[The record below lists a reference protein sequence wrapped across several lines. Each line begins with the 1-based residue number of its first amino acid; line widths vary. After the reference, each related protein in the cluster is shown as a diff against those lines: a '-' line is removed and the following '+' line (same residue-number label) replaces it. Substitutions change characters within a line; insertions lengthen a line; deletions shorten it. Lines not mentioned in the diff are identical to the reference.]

1 MFNIITDAIP
11 LQYQKHVSSLMN
23 ELSWYWHDNTSYS
36 NTSNLFQEMQILQQR
51 YPNIVDNGQ
60 FTHAI
65 LDDGHVFSSDIGLL
79 IPILYMFADKAG
91 IVVNNILRIR
101 INLMIQDKSFTYDN
115 FNFPHIDVV
124 PSKVFLYYVND
135 SDGDTVLFNETS
147 SDKDKSLPSQFNI
160 VKRISPK
167 AGTGVFFDGARFHAS
182 SNPANHKTRY
192 VINFN
197 FI

>member
-1 MFNIITDAIP
+1 MFNIITDGIP
-11 LQYQKHVSSLMN
+11 IQYQKHIASLMN

-65 LDDGHVFSSDIGLL
+65 LDDGHVFSSDVGLL
-79 IPILYMFADKAG
+79 VPILYMFADKAG
-91 IVVNNILRIR
+91 IVVKDILRIR
-101 INLMIQDKSFTYDN
+101 INLMVQDKSFTYNN
-115 FNFPHIDVV
+115 FNFPHTDVI

-135 SDGDTVLFNETS
+135 SDGDTILFNETIS
-147 SDKDKSLPSQFNI
+147 GKGEPLPSQFNI
-160 VKRISPK
+160 VKRIPPK